1 MLGVRGHRSFPGAS
15 RVHRGNVGQVRR
27 PTALGGGEHP
37 PTPRG
42 SCLDGRYATQG
53 VQSVETKSPEG
64 GRRPPS
70 LPPHPPP
77 AEHRGP
83 GGVNCRAQPT
93 QTNSSHPQA
102 ASPRPPTPSGP
113 QARRGGGRPG
123 CRRVCREFV
132 SAVLAAEDNSRLA
145 FSTVGE
151 GGALG
156 IQVGG
161 GWVRP
166 NSVRF
171 GMGRD

>member
-1 MLGVRGHRSFPGAS
+1 MKDETT
-15 RVHRGNVGQVRR
+15 VGDETVFFGSSIGCLSED
-27 PTALGGGEHP
+27 LGGEGVFSSEVLLCLVLN
-37 PTPRG
+37 PR
-42 SCLDGRYATQG
+42 Q
-53 VQSVETKSPEG
+53 
-64 GRRPPS
+64 
-70 LPPHPPP
+70 
-77 AEHRGP
+77 
-83 GGVNCRAQPT
+83 
-93 QTNSSHPQA
+93 
-102 ASPRPPTPSGP
+102 
-113 QARRGGGRPG
+113 G
-123 CRRVCREFV
+123 CRFCFSIPAFFV

>member
-1 MLGVRGHRSFPGAS
+1 MDAT
-15 RVHRGNVGQVRR
+15 R
-27 PTALGGGEHP
+27 PKVFSPLRQSHQKGGGA
-37 PTPRG
+37 PR
-42 SCLDGRYATQG
+42 L
-53 VQSVETKSPEG
+53 
-64 GRRPPS
+64 S
-70 LPPHPPP
+70 LPIPPP
-77 AEHRGP
+77 AEHQGP

-102 ASPRPPTPSGP
+102 ASPRPPPPSGP
-113 QARRGGGRPG
+113 QARGGGRPG

>member
-1 MLGVRGHRSFPGAS
+1 MDAT
-15 RVHRGNVGQVRR
+15 R
-27 PTALGGGEHP
+27 PKVFSPLRQSHQKGGGAPRLSLPIPPPRSTRGRGVSTAGPNQRRRTP
-37 PTPRG
+37 PTPRR
-42 SCLDGRYATQG
+42 L
-53 VQSVETKSPEG
+53 
-64 GRRPPS
+64 PPA
-70 LPPHPPP
+70 PPHPP
-77 AEHRGP
+77 G
-83 GGVNCRAQPT
+83 
-93 QTNSSHPQA
+93 
-102 ASPRPPTPSGP
+102 
-113 QARRGGGRPG
+113 RRREGGGRPG